1 MERPFF
7 AGRAIKGGNFV
18 IISQNNGGTWQAG
31 SGTPALPSKQ
41 GWGEAMVAELA
52 NGSVVLTSR
61 LKGVVTSPHW
71 CGKRPLCFELTPKLS
86 SCLS

>member
-1 MERPFF
+1 
-7 AGRAIKGGNFV
+7 V